1 MEVFLKNIDT
11 INSQFPDQINT
22 VFGTCYS
29 RGNGWSLSPVKKFEG
44 FRPLCFN
51 DNKDDQFARHSID
64 RCPLSKFK
72 NATRSSSS
80 SFKYHTSIVVFDEAY
95 DPLQIYQIVFYTN
108 VEDAKIAIDSMLALY
123 AYKHFIVDGFMF
135 GRTNRWVDGYSKVVI
150 NKICK
155 FLKTEVL
162 FDGM

>member
-1 MEVFLKNIDT
+1 MEAFRKNIET

-29 RGNGWSLSPVKKFEG
+29 RGNGWYLSPVKKFEG

-51 DNKDDQFARHSID
+51 DDKDDQFARHSIN
-64 RCPLSKFK
+64 RCSLSKFK
-72 NATRSSSS
+72 TATRLSSS
-80 SFKYHTSIVVFDEAY
+80 SFKYHTSIVVFDEAVV
-95 DPLQIYQIVFYTN
+95 PLQIYQFVFYTN

-123 AYKHFIVDGFMF
+123 VYKFFAVDGFMI

-155 FLKTEVL
+155 ALKTEVL
-162 FDGM
+162 FDGV